1 MLGAAPG
8 RILHLTTRRRAR
20 RSRPGTGGCAA
31 LRIAEGQRDAA
42 VYAEVQVD
50 IIPVETDSTLEQK
63 QSNCMFQLSLML
75 ARIALEPVSES
86 YKDDMVQA
94 LLKLVRTKPKS
105 SVVQMFGA
113 TRPTAAEAPLIR
125 ASA

>member
-1 MLGAAPG
+1 MIMGHVMA
-8 RILHLTTRRRAR
+8 
-20 RSRPGTGGCAA
+20 
-31 LRIAEGQRDAA
+31 
-42 VYAEVQVD
+42 VD
-50 IIPVETDSTLEQK
+50 IIDVEIMLEDLRASEQQ
-63 QSNCMFQLSLML
+63 QSNCMFKLSLML

-113 TRPTAAEAPLIR
+113 TRPTAAVAPLIR